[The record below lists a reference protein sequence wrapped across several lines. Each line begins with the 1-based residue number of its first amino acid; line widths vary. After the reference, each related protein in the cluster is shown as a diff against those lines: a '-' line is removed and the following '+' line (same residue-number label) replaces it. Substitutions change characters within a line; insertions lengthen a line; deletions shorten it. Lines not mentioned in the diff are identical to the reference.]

1 MGGPEHKLR
10 NVVIFAVGIGELSAP
25 GNVVTPRP
33 TRHGMDTRLVRW
45 SRAAFKLGAA
55 LVEHS
60 K

>member
-1 MGGPEHKLR
+1 MRDTEHKVR
-10 NVVIFAVGIGELSAP
+10 YVVTFAVGIGELSAP

-45 SRAAFKLGAA
+45 PRAAFKLGAA
-55 LVEHS
+55 LVERS